1 MAAGSPAANPFHCLN
16 SEPPAASPEIRWA
29 PGVPGGEERAGRREA
44 AMRMSVSQRESREQI
59 WRPASDRERAGV
71 DRGGHGDVRVRAAGV
86 RRDIH
91 M

>member
-1 MAAGSPAANPFHCLN
+1 M
-16 SEPPAASPEIRWA
+16 
-29 PGVPGGEERAGRREA
+29 PGGEERAGRREA

-59 WRPASDRERAGV
+59 RRPASDRERAGV